1 MKHKLRQTILLLGD
15 SILLYIAL
23 FIAISIRH
31 QRIIDIATW
40 NQHWPAFSYIFG
52 VWIIIFYIAGF
63 YTLSNIRNDL
73 KFYITATRTLAVNT
87 LLAISFFYVFP
98 HLEIAPKTILGLTGV
113 VYFLLLVIWRRAAHR
128 TISSQ
133 GFKRNVLVLGNSPIV
148 NELAKL
154 LQQNPQ
160 LGYTISATLSD
171 NKDNRIPEVKQ
182 YSHSHELNDIIS
194 RHHITTIIMDGDL
207 HESPMLVRSLYEKI
221 NLGIEYLS
229 LTQFYE
235 NVTKKIPIESINHV
249 WFLENLE
256 ESNKRFYEINK
267 RIVDILL
274 SVTGILCSIILMPI
288 FAAVVAATSG
298 RPIFFTQ
305 TRLGKNGKPFRAI
318 KLRTMVQDAEKNG
331 PQWAQENDPRI
342 TPIGGF
348 LRKTRLDE
356 LPQLLNVLKGE
367 MTFVGPRPERP
378 EFVTQL
384 ARISPFYRERLLVR
398 PGLTGWAQVNFRYG
412 ATADDAM
419 KKLQYDLYYVKNR
432 SLILDLA
439 IILKTIKTVLSR
451 SGR

>member
-1 MKHKLRQTILLLGD
+1 MRQKIRQLILLIGD
-15 SILLYIAL
+15 AALLYAAL
-23 FIAISIRH
+23 FAALSIRH
-31 QRIIDIATW
+31 RELIDIHTW
-40 NQHWPAFSYIFG
+40 NTHWVAFSYIFAA
-52 VWIIIFYIAGF
+52 WIVIFYIAGF

-73 KFYITATRTLAVNT
+73 KFYITATRTLAINI
-87 LLAISFFYVFP
+87 LLAISFFYIFP
-98 HLEIAPKTILGLTGV
+98 NLEIAPKTILGLTGII
-113 VYFLLLVIWRRAAHR
+113 YFIFLILWRRVAHR

-133 GFKRNVLVLGNSPIV
+133 GFKRKVLVLGYNPIV
-148 NELAKL
+148 KELSKL
-154 LQQNPQ
+154 LHQNPQ
-160 LGYTISATLSD
+160 LGYEIAAVLSD
-171 NKDNRIPEVKQ
+171 DKNNRIPEVKH
-182 YSHSHELNDIIS
+182 YNYAHELNDIMS
-194 RHHITTIIMDGDL
+194 RHRITTIIMDENVQ
-207 HESPMLVRSLYEKI
+207 ESPILVRSLYEKI

-235 NVTKKIPIESINHV
+235 NVTKKIPIEAINHI

-267 RIVDILL
+267 RLIDFALAVI
-274 SVTGILCSIILMPI
+274 GIIFSIILMPI
-288 FAAVVAATSG
+288 LSALIVATSG
-298 RPIFFTQ
+298 RPVFFTQ
-305 TRLGKNGKPFRAI
+305 IRLGKNGKAFRAI
-318 KLRTMVQDAEKNG
+318 KLRTMIQDAEKNG

-342 TPIGGF
+342 TPVGGF

-356 LPQLLNVLKGE
+356 LPQLLNVLRGE

-378 EFVTQL
+378 EFVTKL

-412 ATADDAM
+412 ANEDDAM

-439 IILKTIKTVLSR
+439 IILRTIKTVLSR